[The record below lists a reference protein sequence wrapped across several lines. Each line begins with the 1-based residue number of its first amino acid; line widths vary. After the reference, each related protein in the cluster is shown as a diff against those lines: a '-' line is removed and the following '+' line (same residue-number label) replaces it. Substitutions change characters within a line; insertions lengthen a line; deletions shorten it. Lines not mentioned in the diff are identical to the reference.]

1 MTKHTFVRRDVMKT
15 STVWGQN
22 NLDGGNVSYHTGNGR
37 VRSRTSDAIETTEV
51 IT

>member
-22 NLDGGNVSYHTGNGR
+22 NLDGSNARYHTGNGR
-37 VRSRTSDAIETTEV
+37 VRFRTSGAIETVEV
-51 IT
+51 NI